1 MNLSIRPLLAALAV
15 FFLLAGNAAT
25 ARGEDASGCALRFV
39 WTELP
44 PYQTLGPDGK
54 PAGIDIEL
62 VEEIGRRM
70 PCSIQWEL
78 APRPRALLLVQEGKV
93 DGVVGVART
102 AEREVFGTF
111 SHPVREGRNVL
122 IVRKGVTSRFTF
134 KSLTELADSNF
145 RLGVVPGS
153 RYSQEFED
161 LTRSGALADNVIAVQ
176 NGESAMAM
184 LMRDRIDGFLD
195 GYRIALARAA
205 QLGLADDVEVHP
217 MFVNEHK
224 AFALFSRSA
233 SVDPAVITRFNAV
246 LLGMQADG
254 TITRILNSYGS

>member
-1 MNLSIRPLLAALAV
+1 MAALMAV
-15 FFLLAGNAAT
+15 FVLAGAAPSLR
-25 ARGEDASGCALRFV
+25 AEGRGEGAPTCTLRFV

-44 PYQTLGPDGK
+44 PYQTLGTDGK

-62 VEEIGRRM
+62 VEEVGRRM
-70 PCSIQWEL
+70 TCVIQWEL

-93 DGVVGVART
+93 DAVVGVART
-102 AEREVFGTF
+102 AEREAYGTF
-111 SHPVREGRNVL
+111 SHPVREGRNVM
-122 IVRKGVTSRFTF
+122 IVRKGATSQFVFR
-134 KSLTELADSNF
+134 SLTDLADSQF
-145 RLGVVPGS
+145 RLGVVLGS

-161 LTRSGALADNVIAVQ
+161 LTRSGALADNVIPVQ

-205 QLGLADDVEVHP
+205 QLGLTEDVEVHP

-233 SVDPAVITRFNAV
+233 NVDPATITRFNAV

-254 TITRILNSYGS
+254 TITRIQSNYGS

>member
-1 MNLSIRPLLAALAV
+1 MNFSIRPLLAALAALFV
-15 FFLLAGNAAT
+15 LAGAAP
-25 ARGEDASGCALRFV
+25 AVRGEAAPVCTLRFV

-44 PYQTLGPDGK
+44 PYQTLGADGK

-93 DGVVGVART
+93 DAVIGVART
-102 AEREVFGTF
+102 AEREAFGTF
-111 SHPVREGRNVL
+111 SHPVREGRNVM
-122 IVRKGVTSRFTF
+122 IVRKGTTSRFAF

-161 LTRSGALADNVIAVQ
+161 LTRSGALADNIIPVQ

-205 QLGLADDVEVHP
+205 QLGLAEDVEVHP

-224 AFALFSRSA
+224 AFTLFSRA
-233 SVDPAVITRFNAV
+233 AGVDPANITRFNAV

-254 TITRILNSYGS
+254 TITRIMNNYGS